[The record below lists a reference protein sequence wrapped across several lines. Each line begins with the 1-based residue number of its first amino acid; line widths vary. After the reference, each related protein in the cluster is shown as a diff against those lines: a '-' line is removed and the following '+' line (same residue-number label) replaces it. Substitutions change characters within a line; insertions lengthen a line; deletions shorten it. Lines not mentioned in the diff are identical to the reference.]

1 MKPGDLVQIKKGVQG
16 RGEVGVVIGEV
27 EDHQWNS
34 SFTLLVVLFHDGL
47 RRMHPYNLQEPD
59 GQGSEKA

>member
-34 SFTLLVVLFHDGL
+34 SFPLLVVMFHDGP
-47 RRMHPYNLQEPD
+47 RDCHPSNLQKPD
-59 GQGSEKA
+59 GRTRRRG